1 MDELLSLEKHIGLF
15 AQKADEILEVNN
27 ELKEHIFRLE
37 QENQALRNKIH
48 EIDLQLS
55 KPSKEE
61 DLFGNTSLTLE
72 DKEVVKNKISELIS
86 KLDYHLR
93 S

>member
-15 AQKADEILEVNN
+15 AQKADEIVEVNN
-27 ELKEHIFRLE
+27 ELKEQITRLE
-37 QENQALRNKIH
+37 QENKALKNKIH
-48 EIDLQLS
+48 EIETQLS
-55 KPSKEE
+55 NPSKEE
-61 DLFGNTSLTLE
+61 DLFGNTLLTPE
-72 DKEVVKNKISELIS
+72 DKEEVKNKISELIS